1 MRLQSIHLKHTY
13 HFANLNIQFNYSNK
27 PITLILGEQ
36 ASGKTA
42 LIKNIYQALSWLPA
56 RLKDTRTAGVVM
68 LDQDIMLHRMQ
79 SKIDIKINFPPELG
93 NLAESQTAQESAPSQ
108 CAWQLYKTLNTSG
121 VGFSKVELQQL
132 DALVE
137 LYLQAHKKDP
147 LQGFPLL
154 AYYPSDRF
162 CNEINLLSKNNPAV
176 FQLQAAF
183 ELTPITYTTYTRFF
197 EWLREIF
204 DIENAQTAQL
214 FQKIIREQKLAQAEP
229 SSQHAPQIY
238 QELDLKKS
246 LLQANTPLRSPCLNA
261 LKSSLQT
268 VLPEVSDL
276 YLDYQP
282 KLQLMVNYKHNIVL
296 YQQLSNTLKSWIAL
310 VGDIVRRLCLLN
322 PNSLFPCLEGEGI
335 LLIDNIDAHLEGNHA
350 AQILERL
357 HQAFP
362 KLQII
367 VSGTQTELL
376 EYAADYQYLKL
387 EHKTLIEVALQQQQ
401 HHFDLMYQQLQ
412 AIDQTETIAPLAV
425 TELNDLNLQQLYQQI
440 QDLSPEQRQALLSL
454 IQAND
459 AQSRHEPLL

>member
-1 MRLQSIHLKHTY
+1 MKIQSIHLKHTY

-42 LIKNIYQALSWLPA
+42 IIKTIYQALSWLPA
-56 RLKDTRTAGVVM
+56 RFKDTRTAGVVM
-68 LDQDIMLHRMQ
+68 LDQDIMQHRLQ
-79 SKIDIKINFPPELG
+79 SKIDIKISFPPELG
-93 NLAESQTAQESAPSQ
+93 NLVESQTAAELEPSH
-108 CAWQLYKTLNTSG
+108 CAWQLYKTLNASG
-121 VGFSKVELQQL
+121 MGLSRVELQQL
-132 DALVE
+132 EALVG
-137 LYLQAHKKDP
+137 LYTQAHKKDP

-162 CNEINLLSKNNPAV
+162 LNEINLLSKNNPAV
-176 FQLQAAF
+176 LQAHAAF
-183 ELTPITYTTYTRFF
+183 ELTTISYTTYARFF

-204 DIENAQTAQL
+204 DIENAQTAQV
-214 FQKIIREQKLAQAEP
+214 FQKIIRAQLSEQQKLLHP
-229 SSQHAPQIY
+229 NSTQIY

-246 LLQANTPLRSPCLNA
+246 LLQASTELRSPCLNA
-261 LKSSLQT
+261 LKSSLQI
-268 VLPEVSDL
+268 VLPEVLDL

-282 KLQLMVNYKHNIVL
+282 KLQLMVNYQHEIVP
-296 YQQLSNTLKSWIAL
+296 YQQLSNTVKSWIAL

-335 LLIDNIDAHLEGNHA
+335 LLIDNIDAQLAGHHA

-387 EHKTLIEVALQQQQ
+387 EHKTLIEVALHQQQD
-401 HHFDLMYQQLQ
+401 HFDLMCQQLQ
-412 AIDQTETIAPLAV
+412 PIDQAEIIAPLTV
-425 TELNDLNLQQLYQQI
+425 TESNNLDVQQLYQQL
-440 QDLSPEQRQALLSL
+440 QNLSPQQQQELHSL
-454 IQAND
+454 IQASD
-459 AQSRHEPLL
+459 PQSRHEPLL